1 MQRAAISI
9 PSNIAEGYERTPKDF
24 VRMLR
29 IALGST
35 AELRTQAHIA
45 RKIDLLTNEQMNHII
60 SETKVIAKMMSGLI
74 KSRQA

>member
-29 IALGST
+29 IALGPA
-35 AELRTQAHIA
+35 AEFRTQAYIA
-45 RKIDLLTNEQMNHII
+45 RKLDLLTSEQMNHIA
-60 SETKVIAKMMSGLI
+60 SKTKFIATMMSGLI
-74 KSRQA
+74 KSR